1 MKTAICISFLLNEC
15 IYISGSYKHEVEMT
29 HLWLHDIYKDLR
41 YLSHLQLGFNQTD
54 QRRCFE
60 FASGPSP
67 QDSVQPPI
75 AILLSPTCW
84 EFSTFQSPSDPRF
97 PLFSDPPAHQCILHP
112 ENLCSSSCLFLLF
125 FFIEVYWFITLY
137 KFHVYNINFYFCIQ
151 HAHQQKVSFHLS
163 PYSSSALSS
172 LPSIPTSSFLVTTTL
187 YSALT
192 CFLLFGL
199 FTYFFCFFIAYI

>member
-1 MKTAICISFLLNEC
+1 MNL
-15 IYISGSYKHEVEMT
+15 
-29 HLWLHDIYKDLR
+29 
-41 YLSHLQLGFNQTD
+41 
-54 QRRCFE
+54 
-60 FASGPSP
+60 P
-67 QDSVQPPI
+67 QDHLLRTLCNHLLLYYFLQHAGSFPPSRAPVILGSLSSQIPPPI
-75 AILLSPTCW
+75 SVFSILRICVPVVAC
-84 EFSTFQSPSDPRF
+84 F
-97 PLFSDPPAHQCILHP
+97 CY
-112 ENLCSSSCLFLLF
+112 F

-163 PYSSSALSS
+163 PYSSSALSI